1 MPIEGGCGEESMATI
16 DSARTMTGVGAG
28 ILDRERTIAT
38 AGFNR
43 WLAPPAAL
51 CIHLCIGMAYG
62 FSVFWLPLS
71 RAIGLTAPAACPDMT
86 LLQELFTT
94 TCDWRVASLGWMF
107 TLFFVVL
114 GVSAAIWGGW
124 LERVGPRKAGF
135 VAALC
140 WAGGLLIGA
149 FGIYVHQLWIMWLGC
164 GVIGG
169 VGLGLGYISP
179 VSTLIK
185 WFPDHRGM
193 ATGMAIMGFGG
204 GAMIGAPLANI
215 LMSGGEFFGFN
226 FGSVHFV
233 LLSPGFFAGFKSPA
247 DVGAW
252 QTFLTMGVIYFVF
265 MAIGAFAYRVTP
277 PSWQPD
283 GWTPPSKSNAMISKA
298 SVHLDNAHK
307 TPQFWLIWWVLCL
320 NVSAGIGVIGM
331 ASPML
336 QEIFAGKLIGLPDV
350 GFNALSA
357 AQKATIAAIAA
368 GFTGLLSLFNI
379 GGRFFWAS
387 LSDRIGRKGTYY
399 CFFLLGIALYALAP
413 TFAEMGSK
421 LLFVLGFGIILSMY
435 GGGFATVPAYLA
447 DMFGTQF
454 VGAIHGRLLTA
465 WSTAGIIGPVVVNY
479 IREFQ
484 LAAGVPRDQLYNTT
498 MYILCAMLIA
508 GLICNYLIKPVD
520 PKWHM
525 SEAEVARLQA
535 ATAGAG
541 AQPAGS
547 FGIGKGG
554 LDAKVALFWAFVAIP
569 LAWGVL
575 KTLQSAVAIF

>member
-1 MPIEGGCGEESMATI
+1 MTTIQSAGTMSGGGE
-16 DSARTMTGVGAG
+16 G
-28 ILDRERTIAT
+28 ILDREHTIAK

-43 WLAPPAAL
+43 WLVPPAAL

-71 RAIGLTAPAACPDMT
+71 RAIGLSAPKACPDMS
-86 LLQELFTT
+86 LIQELFTT
-94 TCDWRVASLGWMF
+94 TCDWKVASMGWMY
-107 TLFFVVL
+107 TLFFVLL

-124 LERVGPRKAGF
+124 LERAGPRKAGF
-135 VAALC
+135 VAACC
-140 WAGGLLIGA
+140 WGGGLLLGA
-149 FGIYVHQLWIMWLGC
+149 LGVYVHQLWLLWLGS

-179 VSTLIK
+179 VSTLVK
-185 WFPDHRGM
+185 WFPDRRGM

-204 GAMIGAPLANI
+204 GAMIGAPLANLLI
-215 LMSGGEFFGFN
+215 NYFKTPT
-226 FGSVHFV
+226 SVGV
-233 LLSPGFFAGFKSPA
+233 WETFAS
-247 DVGAW
+247 
-252 QTFLTMGVIYFVF
+252 MGVIYFVF
-265 MAIGAFAYRVTP
+265 MTIGAFAYRVSP
-277 PSWQPD
+277 VGWQPA
-283 GWTPPSKSNAMISKA
+283 GWTPPAKANAMISQYN
-298 SVHLDNAHK
+298 VHLKDAHK

-336 QEIFAGKLIGLPDV
+336 QEIFAGKLIGLPNLSF
-350 GFNALSA
+350 GQLSA
-357 AQKATIAAIAA
+357 DQKVVIAGIAA
-368 GFTGLLSLFNI
+368 GFAGLLSLFNI

-387 LSDRIGRKGTYY
+387 LSDYIGRKSTYY

-413 TFAEMGSK
+413 TFANMGSK
-421 LLFVLGFGIILSMY
+421 ALFVLAFGIILSMY

-484 LAAGVPRDQLYNTT
+484 LAAGVPRDHLYDTT
-498 MYILCAMLIA
+498 MYILCAMLVG
-508 GLICNYLIKPVD
+508 GLICNFLIKPVD
-520 PKWHM
+520 HKWHM
-525 SEAEVARLQA
+525 SADEVARLQA
-535 ATAGAG
+535 ASAKSAAGV
-541 AQPAGS
+541 QSGS

-554 LDAKVALFWAFVAIP
+554 LDVKAALFWAFVGIP
-569 LAWGVL
+569 LAWGVWI
-575 KTLQSAVAIF
+575 TLQSAVAIFK